1 MTFRRLL
8 PKDRRSRRVVL
19 AAGLAGAGAGAVG
32 ACIPQAQEQGG
43 GDRGGAPKP
52 VTLVFNHRTG
62 QPQGDLFKSH
72 FNARFQEQFPHIT
85 VDHTVIPSGEW
96 QEKFIVLY
104 SSDTPGDL
112 IWSNQADQMHLFS
125 AAGMHKVLDDLVKR
139 DRYDLGQF
147 YAKTIE
153 DNRWEG
159 KLYGLPWQS
168 HAGLSGLY
176 VNADL
181 ARQHGVALPASGA
194 RWTNEQFAEAA
205 RKLTR
210 EADGIWGTFVDT
222 PAQLWQ
228 NAAYSY
234 GATVLS
240 ADGTKHALTDPR
252 LIAAL
257 EWMADLIRRQR
268 VAPATQ
274 ERSGSHSV
282 NLAQK
287 KVAMVTA
294 GAWEIPTIDRAVQGA
309 FPWAVL
315 PVPEGPAGAWS
326 GYSAN
331 DNWSIPAISKNP
343 DAAWTYAKWFC
354 EDQQLGDWLRLWGGN
369 PTAKP
374 KLNGTQYVS
383 GEYAAYRKA
392 HLDQLQSGKY
402 RVSPT
407 PKNQRQSELIN
418 QLLQPKLAQVW
429 RGEKPVRAALQE
441 LEAPVSALLGESL
454 AVTR

>member
-1 MTFRRLL
+1 M
-8 PKDRRSRRVVL
+8 VL
-19 AAGLAGAGAGAVG
+19 AAGLAGAGAGALG

-125 AAGMHKVLDDLVKR
+125 AAGMHKALDEFVRR

-176 VNADL
+176 VNVDL
-181 ARQHGVALPASGA
+181 ARQHGVALPASGG

-205 RKLTR
+205 LSSPGRRTASGARSWTR
-210 EADGIWGTFVDT
+210 RPSSGKT
-222 PAQLWQ
+222 P
-228 NAAYSY
+228 
-234 GATVLS
+234 
-240 ADGTKHALTDPR
+240 
-252 LIAAL
+252 
-257 EWMADLIRRQR
+257 
-268 VAPATQ
+268 
-274 ERSGSHSV
+274 
-282 NLAQK
+282 
-287 KVAMVTA
+287 
-294 GAWEIPTIDRAVQGA
+294 PT
-309 FPWAVL
+309 
-315 PVPEGPAGAWS
+315 
-326 GYSAN
+326 
-331 DNWSIPAISKNP
+331 
-343 DAAWTYAKWFC
+343 
-354 EDQQLGDWLRLWGGN
+354 
-369 PTAKP
+369 PTAP
-374 KLNGTQYVS
+374 PCSRRTARS
-383 GEYAAYRKA
+383 TP
-392 HLDQLQSGKY
+392 
-402 RVSPT
+402 SPT
-407 PKNQRQSELIN
+407 PS
-418 QLLQPKLAQVW
+418 
-429 RGEKPVRAALQE
+429 
-441 LEAPVSALLGESL
+441 
-454 AVTR
+454 